1 MLTILEKVIILQEID
16 VFEQLMTE
24 DLAQLASIAEEV
36 EFPPD
41 RVIYSEGGSPDSM
54 YLVLEGRVLLHQ
66 QQKEVMTAG
75 EKDTFGTWALFEDEP
90 RVVTATTLE
99 QSRLLRI
106 DKEDFVDLLAANVR
120 LTQGVLKTL
129 VLRVRRLMELV
140 HLGGKAQPV
149 G

>member
-1 MLTILEKVIILQEID
+1 MLTTIEKVIMLQEID
-16 VFEQLMTE
+16 VFEQLTTE

-41 RVIYSEGGSPDSM
+41 RVIYSEGSRPDSM

-66 QQKEVMTAG
+66 QQKEVMIAG
-75 EKDTFGTWALFEDEP
+75 EKDMFGTWALFEDEP
-90 RVVTATTLE
+90 RMVTATPLE

-106 DKEDFVDLLAANVR
+106 DKEDFVDLLADNVQITR
-120 LTQGVLKTL
+120 GILEAFVQ
-129 VLRVRRLMELV
+129 RMRRLMGLV
-140 HLGGKAQPV
+140 RLGEKAQPV